1 MPSNE
6 CLNVGEV
13 ALAYGLSAEAVGEG
27 ARGELRAPSDDGA
40 GAEAFGCVAGQ
51 FRLDAV
57 NLGLWAE
64 PLDGGGDAGE
74 QSAARD
80 GDEDEVD
87 AGQGFDDFETAG
99 SLAGDDLLVVVGRDD
114 DIAMLADEFVDLA
127 RRSEEARPTSTISAP
142 KEMVAAR
149 LMAGALE
156 GITMTA
162 FAPTSRAT

>member
-1 MPSNE
+1 MEEQGGRGDGAAGLGNETRGGDDGAHGGADFRFGHGDDAVNE

-27 ARGELRAPSDDGA
+27 ARGELGGPSDDGA
-40 GAEAFGCVAGQ
+40 GAEAFGGVAGQ

-114 DIAMLADEFVDLA
+114 DIAMLADEFVGFG
-127 RRSEEARPTSTISAP
+127 EA
-142 KEMVAAR
+142 
-149 LMAGALE
+149 
-156 GITMTA
+156 
-162 FAPTSRAT
+162 F